1 MDKTMAKRDT
11 RRIKEK
17 IKLEFIQGVIDQ
29 DNIRTYPSMRE
40 LSRKYK
46 TTANTV
52 SRGAKNGDWILE
64 RQRFQNQLTEK
75 IRQKKANKMAERVAT
90 FDQNCLTIANGL
102 IREVGRRLQ
111 SNLAVLQSDDK
122 TEALKVY
129 ELRDLSQIALNGQK
143 LGKLALGEASE
154 IHKGTIDV
162 DGDESFKRAL
172 QQLRAMREERAKSH
186 PAVH

>member
-1 MDKTMAKRDT
+1 MDKAMAKRDI
-11 RRIKEK
+11 RKIKEK
-17 IKLEFIQGVIDQ
+17 IKLEFIQGTMDD
-29 DNIRTYPSMRE
+29 DNIRNYPSMRE

-52 SRGAKNGDWILE
+52 SRWAKDGDWVIE
-64 RQRFQNQLTEK
+64 RQMFQNNLTKKISEK
-75 IRQKKANKMAERVAT
+75 KVNKLAEKAAT
-90 FDQNCLTIANGL
+90 FDQNCLTVADGM

-111 SNLAVLQSDDK
+111 ENLAAMRGDTK
-122 TEALKVY
+122 AEALKIY
-129 ELRDLSQIALNGQK
+129 EIKDLSQAAINGQK

-162 DGDESFKRAL
+162 DGDESFKRAI

-186 PAVH
+186 TTVH